1 MPTYVALLRGINVS
15 GRNKIAMSDLRTAF
29 EALGHADV
37 RTYIQSGNVVFAA
50 TANATAG
57 LEPAIEKG
65 IATAFGLDVAV
76 LVRTRAE
83 LATVLKRNPF
93 GAEAYVTFLDVAPSR
108 ARVAELDPAQYAP
121 DEFAV
126 HGREVFVRCPNGYG
140 RTKINNSF
148 FERKLAAKA
157 TTRNWKTVTTLYER
171 TAG

>member
-1 MPTYVALLRGINVS
+1 VT
-15 GRNKIAMSDLRTAF
+15 GRNKIAMSDLRTCF
-29 EALGHADV
+29 EALGHTDV

-50 TANATAG
+50 KAVATAR
-57 LEPAIEKG
+57 LESAIENG
-65 IATAFGLDVAV
+65 ITKAFGLDVGV

-93 GAEAYVTFLDVAPSR
+93 GAEAYVTFLDAVPAR
-108 ARVAELDPAQYAP
+108 ARVAALDPAPYAA
-121 DEFAV
+121 DEFTV

-140 RTKINNSF
+140 RTKINNAF

-157 TTRNWKTVTTLYER
+157 TTRNWKTVTTLYEW